1 METAWINLHWP
12 QHVVSEEFKQV
23 RQAVPDDG
31 RPEMPDMHFF
41 GDVRGGIVDHDL
53 TEATL
58 TSDATTYWNEFNNP
72 WTSGS

>member
-1 METAWINLHWP
+1 
-12 QHVVSEEFKQV
+12 VSEEFKQV

-58 TSDATTYWNEFNNP
+58 TSDATTY
-72 WTSGS
+72 